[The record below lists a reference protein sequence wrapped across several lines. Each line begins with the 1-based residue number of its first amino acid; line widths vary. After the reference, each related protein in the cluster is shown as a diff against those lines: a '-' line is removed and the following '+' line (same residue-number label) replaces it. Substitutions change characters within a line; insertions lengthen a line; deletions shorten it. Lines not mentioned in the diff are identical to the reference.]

1 MQTITAE
8 ELKQKKER
16 GEDFL
21 LINTL
26 SEEDFE
32 VTHIP
37 DAINIPQESDDFVQR
52 VEQRA
57 GSKDKPIVVY
67 CARTACD
74 SSRYAA
80 EKLEAAGFRNVFD
93 FEGGAEEWKSAGLEL
108 VSHEG

>member
-1 MQTITAE
+1 MRTLTAE

-16 GEDFL
+16 GEDFV

-26 SEEDFE
+26 SEDDFE
-32 VTHIP
+32 ATHIP
-37 DAINIPQESDDFVQR
+37 DAINIPQEHDDFVQR

-67 CARTACD
+67 CARTECQ
-74 SSRYAA
+74 SSHHAA
-80 EKLEAAGFRNVFD
+80 EKLEEAGFRNVFD

-108 VSHEG
+108 VSHG

>member
-1 MQTITAE
+1 MLTITAE

-26 SEEDFE
+26 SEDSFE
-32 VTHIP
+32 STHIP

-52 VEQRA
+52 VEERA

-67 CARTACD
+67 CASEQCQ
-74 SSRYAA
+74 SSHHGA
-80 EKLEAAGFRNVFD
+80 EKLEEAGFRNVID
-93 FEGGAEEWKSAGLEL
+93 FEAGAEGWKSAGLEL
-108 VSHEG
+108 VSHGA